1 MTGSRVILDGSAS
14 YDWEGDPL
22 TYRWSQKSGIPVS
35 LSSFDSPTAEFIA
48 PAGNQVLV
56 FDLRVNDGIFE
67 SSDEVK
73 IFLNNVPAEIKRVV
87 LVPGFGNAGYVAEDH
102 PTVNFFDKREIL
114 VGSLFREYQGI
125 VGMPDGQAT
134 AVGAM
139 RFDLSEIPA
148 GSQVVSA
155 TLEIKGKYRWTDHRS
170 KFVIKVLTPE
180 MDEQWDILD
189 YPTLTNAEVV
199 SSLSPTLNALMVKR
213 DVVNKIKV
221 SPEILEARRDS
232 SNKITFRIDGPNFRI
247 WADNTFFSW
256 WSGNEEQTAVWGP
269 RLVIEYGAI
278 RAE

>member
-1 MTGSRVILDGSAS
+1 
-14 YDWEGDPL
+14 
-22 TYRWSQKSGIPVS
+22 
-35 LSSFDSPTAEFIA
+35 
-48 PAGNQVLV
+48 
-56 FDLRVNDGIFE
+56 
-67 SSDEVK
+67 
-73 IFLNNVPAEIKRVV
+73 
-87 LVPGFGNAGYVAEDH
+87 
-102 PTVNFFDKREIL
+102 
-114 VGSLFREYQGI
+114 
-125 VGMPDGQAT
+125 
-134 AVGAM
+134 
-139 RFDLSEIPA
+139 
-148 GSQVVSA
+148 VVSA